1 MDHFGEVFTTSGLV
15 LNENIKW
22 ITFHGSYDFAYF
34 IKALSNQALP
44 DDENIF
50 NEMLGIYFCNFYDV
64 RQMIK
69 NVTWLKGS
77 LSRISSDLDIKRIGN
92 THQAGSDSLVTSKV
106 FFKLLANFN
115 DHIDV
120 FSDKNKLFGFSYKAM
135 EDYDWNMGGF
145 VNNFSNFSVP
155 PFMMGGMNNMNN
167 MNNINNLNNMN
178 NLTIQSKAIPLTNM
192 NKPVSVPVSN
202 TPMYYQN
209 GYNYQNNGVGG
220 NININSMN
228 SHNLVPNMLNGYYG
242 NGNINSMN
250 SLNGMNTI
258 NAPMNGFNPIYQQQM
273 DYAYYGNFYPG
284 GNSSN
289 GTGSGSGSFK
299 NGQNGIQGKENKFIQ
314 N

>member
-15 LNENIKW
+15 LNESIKW
-22 ITFHGSYDFAYF
+22 ITFHGSYDFAYL
-34 IKALSNQALP
+34 IKALSNQVLP
-44 DDENIF
+44 EDENIF
-50 NEMLGIYFCNFYDV
+50 NEMLAIYFCNFYDV

-77 LSRISSDLDIKRIGN
+77 LSRISTDLDIKRIGN

-120 FSDKNKLFGFSYKAM
+120 FSDKNKLFGFSYKNA

-145 VNNFSNFSVP
+145 VNNFSNYSVP
-155 PFMMGGMNNMNN
+155 PFMIGGMSNI
-167 MNNINNLNNMN
+167 NNINNINSISNLN
-178 NLTIQSKAIPLTNM
+178 NLTTIQTKGVPLGSM
-192 NKPVSVPVSN
+192 SKPVSVPVAN
-202 TPMYYQN
+202 TPIYYQN
-209 GYNYQNNGVGG
+209 GYNYQNNGVSG
-220 NININSMN
+220 NINGMN
-228 SHNLVPNMLNGYYG
+228 SHSIAPNMLPYYG
-242 NGNINSMN
+242 NG
-250 SLNGMNTI
+250 SLNNMNNI
-258 NAPMNGFNPIYQQQM
+258 SAPINGFNPLYQQQM
-273 DYAYYGNFYPG
+273 DYAYYGNYYSG

-299 NGQNGIQGKENKFIQ
+299 NGQNGIQGQGKDIKFIQ